1 MYSNILSYFLVLK
14 FSSADSSRKLWKMRK
29 RHFLFQNK
37 QITVLK
43 QKPLSWRSFQY
54 FFSTSYKH
62 HHFVELVIAL
72 FLLIVSSFQLLSF
85 VDVTEVKD
93 HIFSKTFPPL
103 IILVM
108 EETRQLNAHEY
119 LMESLK
125 CKYFQLKITC
135 IIFLQ
140 RCVMSPLQ
148 NITNYLS
155 IPYFDC
161 KGTSLLDTIKWN
173 KIKFNFLYLC
183 FHINY
188 YPKRE

>member
-1 MYSNILSYFLVLK
+1 M
-14 FSSADSSRKLWKMRK
+14 
-29 RHFLFQNK
+29 
-37 QITVLK
+37 
-43 QKPLSWRSFQY
+43 
-54 FFSTSYKH
+54 
-62 HHFVELVIAL
+62 ELVIAL
-72 FLLIVSSFQLLSF
+72 FLLIVSSFQLLRF

-125 CKYFQLKITC
+125 CMYFQLKITF

-161 KGTSLLDTIKWN
+161 KCSNPHYSHNYSLITGKWN
-173 KIKFNFLYLC
+173 KVKLNFLYLC
-183 FHINY
+183 FRINY
-188 YPKRE
+188 YLKTE

>member
-1 MYSNILSYFLVLK
+1 MWNI
-14 FSSADSSRKLWKMRK
+14 RK

-37 QITVLK
+37 QITVFK
-43 QKPLSWRSFQY
+43 TKTSFVAKFLV

-155 IPYFDC
+155 IPYFNC
-161 KGTSLLDTIKWN
+161 KGS
-173 KIKFNFLYLC
+173 
-183 FHINY
+183 H
-188 YPKRE
+188 PQ